1 MPAQHERVPSPAP
14 SLSSSQQSVA
24 SSYQGHQSH
33 QSASKSLFPSA
44 SEMSKSVKA
53 RMASGIWKRKSK
65 KAVSLDSRKIPHQ
78 EPIEELFSS
87 TPAMAPDPE
96 SPAAGGYRRILVP
109 QKRRPASPAP
119 AQLPGCVAGVVAP
132 GALAFDWEAGGS
144 PVQRRLRSSSPK
156 TCEGLRGS
164 LVLGQHSP
172 RPYHNEEKTTFMFDS
187 SPAMG
192 GVRARS
198 LRRSG
203 LSAAA
208 RNLSPTWTMGENF
221 PPEAAQESFPTKR
234 RSLSPQSLMS
244 QILNGEDGPPHRRLR
259 GRAPAMRLSGRRAV
273 ETFVPVA
280 VAQPLTMFKP
290 SPALPERQSKE
301 DAAIAMETARP
312 IMWFGEDGQ
321 EERWSPFSWSP
332 KPITRAGEFS
342 PRRAGVEGSP
352 SHRSHSPAGPKSPTV
367 YGIEGLQLEAREAP
381 GEDGSPNWRHVSRT
395 AVAWLMGST
404 ASQQSF

>member
-1 MPAQHERVPSPAP
+1 
-14 SLSSSQQSVA
+14 
-24 SSYQGHQSH
+24 
-33 QSASKSLFPSA
+33 
-44 SEMSKSVKA
+44 
-53 RMASGIWKRKSK
+53 
-65 KAVSLDSRKIPHQ
+65 
-78 EPIEELFSS
+78 
-87 TPAMAPDPE
+87 MAPDPE

-109 QKRRPASPAP
+109 QKRRPASPA
-119 AQLPGCVAGVVAP
+119 AQLPGCVAGVVAS
-132 GALAFDWEAGGS
+132 GAVAFDWEAGGS

-234 RSLSPQSLMS
+234 RSLSPRSLMS
-244 QILNGEDGPPHRRLR
+244 QILNGEDEPIHRRLR
-259 GRAPAMRLSGRRAV
+259 GRAPALRLSGRRAV
-273 ETFVPVA
+273 ETFVPVTA
-280 VAQPLTMFKP
+280 AQPLTMFKP
-290 SPALPERQSKE
+290 SPALPECQSKE

-342 PRRAGVEGSP
+342 PRRAGRGLVEGSP
-352 SHRSHSPAGPKSPTV
+352 RSHSPAGPKSPTV
-367 YGIEGLQLEAREAP
+367 YGIEGRSHRKGLCSPRDVRCSVFEADSTDCNLKRGKLQVKTAP
-381 GEDGSPNWRHVSRT
+381 PTGGMSAALQWR
-395 AVAWLMGST
+395 G
-404 ASQQSF
+404 

>member
-1 MPAQHERVPSPAP
+1 M
-14 SLSSSQQSVA
+14 
-24 SSYQGHQSH
+24 
-33 QSASKSLFPSA
+33 
-44 SEMSKSVKA
+44 
-53 RMASGIWKRKSK
+53 
-65 KAVSLDSRKIPHQ
+65 
-78 EPIEELFSS
+78 
-87 TPAMAPDPE
+87 
-96 SPAAGGYRRILVP
+96 
-109 QKRRPASPAP
+109 
-119 AQLPGCVAGVVAP
+119 
-132 GALAFDWEAGGS
+132 
-144 PVQRRLRSSSPK
+144 RSSSPK

-203 LSAAA
+203 LSTAA

-234 RSLSPQSLMS
+234 RSLSPRSLMT
-244 QILNGEDGPPHRRLR
+244 QILNGEDEPIHRRLR
-259 GRAPAMRLSGRRAV
+259 GRAPPLRLSGRRAV
-273 ETFVPVA
+273 ETFVPVRA
-280 VAQPLTMFKP
+280 AQPLTMFKP
-290 SPALPERQSKE
+290 SPAPPERQSKE

-342 PRRAGVEGSP
+342 PRRAAGASGAASAGLGEGSP
-352 SHRSHSPAGPKSPTV
+352 SRSHSPAGPKSPTV
-367 YGIEGLQLEAREAP
+367 YGIEGRSHRKGLCSPRDVRCSVFEADSTDCNLKRGKLQVKTAP
-381 GEDGSPNWRHVSRT
+381 PTGGMSAALQWR
-395 AVAWLMGST
+395 G
-404 ASQQSF
+404 